1 MSLIREIRMN
11 GGVEGQISYRKWL
24 TYKMSAFE
32 FYMSSVL
39 FLIVA
44 ALTYS
49 LFFLGGAIMCLGTGL
64 KHTSWLKR
72 QNQASHSQ

>member
-1 MSLIREIRMN
+1 
-11 GGVEGQISYRKWL
+11 VEGQISYQKWL
-24 TYKMSAFE
+24 TYKVSAFE

-49 LFFLGGAIMCLGTGL
+49 LLFLGGAIMCFGTGL
-64 KHTSWLKR
+64 KHTRLAKKAKSSL
-72 QNQASHSQ
+72 SQPVETTP